1 MAAAGL
7 LLQPKGEAMATE
19 WKYTDGSQVITLEAD
34 DEDEALESLA
44 EIVARDFSDTT
55 LDDWRDA

>member
-1 MAAAGL
+1 
-7 LLQPKGEAMATE
+7 MATE